1 MSAETPAAQP
11 ARFHIGDLLSITDG
25 RLLSPDHMDGIY
37 RLIDHVTGQ
46 PHFTHQLP
54 RAAGPVKA
62 WLIQQFPWLD
72 GLGPDQD
79 ADLTGMMTWL
89 SQAGAEHG
97 EFHDV
102 EPMPLGMYVGRE
114 PIAELM
120 EMVGEDRVI
129 VVQAR
134 GDES

>member
-25 RLLSPDHMDGIY
+25 RLLSPDHMAGIY

-54 RAAGPVKA
+54 RAADPVKA

-72 GLGPDQD
+72 GLGPDQN
-79 ADLTGMMTWL
+79 ADLPDMMAWL
-89 SQAGAEHG
+89 SWAAEKFG
-97 EFHDV
+97 EFHEV

-114 PIAELM
+114 PIAELV
-120 EMVGEDRVI
+120 EMVGKDRVI
-129 VVQAR
+129 VVNVGQ
-134 GDES
+134 DES